1 MNQKFKGNWMKRK
14 PIKSALKN
22 TSLVILFAS
31 IISEG
36 VGILI
41 LYQTK
46 TPHSNLVL
54 IDSLLLV
61 ILLIPILYFFVYR
74 PLNADM
80 NEIDRLNR
88 EKDSKI
94 VELNTALSEIK
105 TLRGIIPICAS
116 CKKIRDNK
124 ENWKQIEL
132 YIKEHS
138 DAVFSHGICPEC
150 AEKLYP
156 EYNPYNKN
164 KPHNK

>member
-1 MNQKFKGNWMKRK
+1 MKRK

>member
-1 MNQKFKGNWMKRK
+1 MKIK
-14 PIKSALKN
+14 PIKSALRN
-22 TSLVILFAS
+22 TALIVLFAS

-46 TPHSNLVL
+46 TPHSNLIL
-54 IDSLLLV
+54 LDALLLV
-61 ILLIPILYFFVYR
+61 ILLMPVLYYFVYR
-74 PLNADM
+74 PLDADM

-88 EKDSKI
+88 EKDNTI
-94 VELNTALSEIK
+94 VELNTALREIK

-116 CKKIRDNK
+116 CKKIRDDR

-138 DAVFSHGICPEC
+138 DAEFSHGLCPEC

-156 EYNPYNKN
+156 EYSTQSV
-164 KPHNK
+164 